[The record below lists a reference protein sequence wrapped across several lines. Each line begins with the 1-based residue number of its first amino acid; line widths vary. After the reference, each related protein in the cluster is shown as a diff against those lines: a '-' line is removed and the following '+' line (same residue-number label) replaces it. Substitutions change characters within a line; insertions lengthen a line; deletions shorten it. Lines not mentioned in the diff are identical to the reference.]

1 MPKLNDIESVSG
13 ITLLLLLTRN
23 ISISNLFFRV
33 KEDDISL

>member
-33 KEDDISL
+33 KEEDISL